1 MKVITRFSPLAAL
14 LFCCSW
20 SLSGQDATGRIA
32 GVVTDSTGATVPQAK
47 VTVVNIGTQTSK
59 ETVTDAN
66 GSYRI
71 LLLPIG
77 HYRVSAEKTGFRK
90 VIVTPAN
97 SLEINQTLR
106 VDLSLEVGSV
116 SETVTVQAEA
126 SLVETQN
133 STFGGTV
140 TGRAISELP
149 LNGRN
154 AFDLLATQPGVTP
167 TNSDNTGQGA
177 GYSIG
182 GGRTDSVTFLLDGGN
197 NNNLLSNTFVVN
209 PNPDAIAEFR
219 VLQSNYGAE
228 YGRNAGGIVSVVTK
242 SGTNSLHGSLYDY
255 LRNDAL
261 NANDFFSNELGS
273 PRNVLKR
280 NQFGGTVGG
289 PIYLPK
295 VMDGRNKLFFFF
307 SYQGQRQSAVA
318 QDGNI
323 PVPTPLEA
331 QGNFSQSA
339 NGAPDPAVV
348 GFLQNNPYFQ
358 QDPNLAAKGI
368 IDPARLNP
376 VTLSYFKQGLIPT
389 SPTGLVFS
397 SASAKADADDYLG
410 RLDYNLSGRDTLNAT
425 FTSHHSP
432 LLIPFTDNTYGAN
445 VPGYANQTI
454 VDNYFATITYT
465 HIFSPGVVNE
475 FRFTAQRANQIQ
487 YVPASSAASVTV
499 GSLGITGIT
508 PDDPHGPPLLNFYGH
523 GTYIGYSPNGP
534 TNLVNNTFAYYDNL
548 SWIRGRHTAKF
559 GFYFSPYQNNTTY
572 DYYVNGAYLFYG
584 PGGIG
589 SGNDFAD
596 FLLGLPDE
604 FIQFPSAPSNVRSR
618 SYSAYAQDE
627 IKVSRRLTLTLGL
640 RYEYAQ
646 PKYDT
651 HGRSFSF
658 MPGLQ
663 STRFPNAPG
672 GLVFPGDKGAPTG
685 ANFPDRN
692 DFAPRLGFAW
702 DIFGDGKTSLRGG
715 GGLFYDVLKAED
727 NLQFNGQVPFFSF
740 ADLFF
745 NPADPNGGPGSNY
758 LRDPYAATGAVNP
771 FPSKPPA
778 SSLNF
783 ANAGFLPVGGGGVY
797 YVDPHLRTPYV
808 FQYNVSLQRQLPA
821 GMVAELGWVGYSAH
835 KLTGLVDQN
844 PYVPGTNH
852 RLYNADQSNPTF
864 SYLLSFEN
872 VGKATYNSL
881 QASLTRRYSNLGR
894 AGDVFYTVSYTLG
907 HEIDNISGFRQRNAL
922 VPYYNHDQFRAS
934 GDFDVRHAFSL
945 AGGWTLPFD
954 RLWTGGPK
962 LLTKGWSLYPIVSYH
977 TGFPLDVLG
986 GLNNSNG
993 NPGPA
998 GDGLAGMVRADL
1010 ATHSISTLNPRSYA
1024 TINGQSGN
1032 FWFNPGDVSNTRI
1045 LALNDQAKADAS
1057 QLAGKFTS
1065 GTLPRNAFRGPGFF
1079 NTDLSIAK
1087 HFFAFGDKFDTELR
1101 ADMFNVFNHTNFANP
1116 NTNINSP
1123 AFGAISS
1130 VAGAT
1135 NPTNPTGP
1143 RIIQLAL
1150 HLRF

>member
-1 MKVITRFSPLAAL
+1 MKAIIRFSPLLAVFL
-14 LFCCSW
+14 CCSW
-20 SLSGQDATGRIA
+20 SALAQDATGRIA
-32 GVVTDSTGATVPQAK
+32 GTVTDSSGAIVPLAK
-47 VTVVNIGTQTSK
+47 VTAVNAGTRIAK
-59 ETVTDAN
+59 ETLTDAN
-66 GSYRI
+66 GFYQI

-77 HYRVSAEKTGFRK
+77 QYTVAAEKTGFRK
-90 VIVTPAN
+90 VVVTPGS

-106 VDLSLEVGSV
+106 VDLKLEVGSLA
-116 SETVTVQAEA
+116 ETVTVQAEA
-126 SLVETQN
+126 STVETQN
-133 STFGGTV
+133 ATFGGTV
-140 TGRAISELP
+140 TGRAISEMP

-197 NNNLLSNTFVVN
+197 NNNLLSNTYVVN

-273 PRNVLKR
+273 PRQVLKR

-289 PIYLPK
+289 PIFLPK
-295 VMDGRNKLFFFF
+295 IIDGRNKLFFFF

-323 PVPTPLEA
+323 PLPTPLES
-331 QGNFSQSA
+331 QGNFSKS
-339 NGAPDPAVV
+339 NSGSPDPAVV
-348 GFLQNNPYFQ
+348 SFLQNNPYYQ
-358 QDPNLAAKGI
+358 QDPNLAAQGI
-368 IDPARLNP
+368 IDPSKLNP
-376 VTLSYFKQGLIPT
+376 VALNYFKQGLVAT

-410 RLDYNLSGRDTLNAT
+410 RLDYNLTSHDTLNAT

-432 LLIPFTDNTYGAN
+432 LLIPFTDNVYGAN

-454 VDNYFATITYT
+454 FDNYFATITHT

-523 GTYIGYSPNGP
+523 GTYVGYSPNGP

-559 GFYFSPYQNNTTY
+559 GFYFSPYQNNTVY

-596 FLLGLPDE
+596 FLMGLPDE
-604 FIQFPSAPSNVRSR
+604 FVQFPSAPSNVRSR
-618 SYSAYAQDE
+618 AYSAYAQDE
-627 IKVSRRLTLTLGL
+627 IKVTKRLTLTLGV

-651 HGRSFSF
+651 HGRSFTYIA
-658 MPGLQ
+658 GLQ
-663 STRFPNAPG
+663 STRFPNAPT
-672 GLVFPGDKGAPTG
+672 GLVFPGDKGAPIG

-692 DFAPRLGFAW
+692 DFAPRFGFAW
-702 DIFGDGKTSLRGG
+702 DVFGDGKTSVRGG
-715 GGLFYDVLKAED
+715 GGIFYDVLKAED

-740 ADLFF
+740 ADLGFS
-745 NPADPNGGPGSNY
+745 PADPNNGTSTDY
-758 LRDPYAATGAVNP
+758 MRDPYAGAGAVNP
-771 FPSKPPA
+771 FPSKPPT

-783 ANAGFLPVGGGGVY
+783 ADAGFLPIGGGGVY

-808 FQYNVSLQRQLPA
+808 FQYNLSLQRQLPT

-844 PYVPGTNH
+844 PYVLGTN
-852 RLYNADQSNPTF
+852 RRMYNTDQSNPVF
-864 SYLLSFEN
+864 SYMETFEN
-872 VGKATYNSL
+872 IGKATYNSL
-881 QASLTRRYSNLGR
+881 EASLTKRYSNLGR
-894 AGDVFYTVSYTLG
+894 AGDVFYTVSYTWG
-907 HEIDNISGFRQRNAL
+907 HEIDNISGFRQRNSL
-922 VPYYNHDQFRAS
+922 VPYYNHDYFRSS
-934 GDFDVRHAFSL
+934 GDFDVRHSL
-945 AGGWTLPFD
+945 ALSGGWTLPFD
-954 RLWTGGPK
+954 RLWTSGPK

-977 TGFPLDVLG
+977 TGFPLDIFA
-986 GLNNSNG
+986 GLTTSNG

-998 GDGLAGMVRADL
+998 GDGLASLVRADL
-1010 ATHSISTLNPRSYA
+1010 VGSNIPTLNPRTY
-1024 TINGQSGN
+1024 TTFNGQSGN
-1032 FWFNPGDVSNTRI
+1032 FWFNPGNVSNTRI

-1057 QLAGKFTS
+1057 QLAGQFS
-1065 GTLPRNAFRGPGFF
+1065 YGTLPRNAFRGPGYF

-1087 HFFAFGDKFDTELR
+1087 HFFVFGEKLDTELR

-1116 NTNINSP
+1116 STVINAP
-1123 AFGAISS
+1123 NFGTISS
-1130 VAGAT
+1130 VVGAT